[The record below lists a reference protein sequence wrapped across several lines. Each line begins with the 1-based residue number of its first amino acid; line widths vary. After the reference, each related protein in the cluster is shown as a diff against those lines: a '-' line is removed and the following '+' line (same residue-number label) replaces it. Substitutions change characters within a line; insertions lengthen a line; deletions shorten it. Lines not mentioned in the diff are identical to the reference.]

1 MIITY
6 IVRVLIF
13 IILLIFLYFMFDIVR
28 EINRRG
34 YISSLFGNVQGQY
47 EKRKKQRE
55 VTLLLEG
62 DKDDKKLIEKM
73 DYLIESS
80 RINQTFPLLT
90 SEIFMAVTII
100 FSLITAVIVQ
110 ILTKVSIFSIAAFFL
125 IIMIVILILRALSKS
140 TYDKIDDQVL
150 IYLNTLENLAA
161 SNSDIVEIIEK
172 SLEYTKEPLRSYNEE
187 FVFQCKKGIPIT
199 TAFKNYQDKIESR
212 RLKQVLK
219 NLEICSKYE
228 ANYREILNKSRVIM
242 KNYFLE
248 KERRK
253 KEVREGRF
261 AIISVVVIG
270 IILFNLVGSFNE
282 DLYFYLKNTTAG
294 NIILGYNIAVLLFA
308 IYKFITID
316 KINY

>member
-1 MIITY
+1 MVITY
-6 IVRVLIF
+6 VIRVLIV
-13 IILLIFLYFMFDIVR
+13 IVVLILLYFMFDIVR

-34 YISSLFGNVQGQY
+34 YISGIWGNVQGQY
-47 EKRKKQRE
+47 EKRKKKRDII
-55 VTLLLEG
+55 LLLEG
-62 DKDDKKLIEKM
+62 EKEEKKLIEKI

-80 RINQTFPLLT
+80 RINKSIPFLT
-90 SEIFMAVTII
+90 SEVLIGGSLFIASICGII
-100 FSLITAVIVQ
+100 VQAITGLIVFSLPAA
-110 ILTKVSIFSIAAFFL
+110 ILT
-125 IIMIVILILRALSKS
+125 IMIIILILKGLSKK

-150 IYLNTLENLAA
+150 TYINTLENLAA

-172 SLEYTKEPLRSYNEE
+172 SLEYTKDPLKSYNEE
-187 FVFQCKKGIPIT
+187 FVFQCKKGVPLT
-199 TAFKNYQDKIESR
+199 TAFKNYQDNIESR

-219 NLEICSKYE
+219 NLEVCSKYE

-253 KEVREGRF
+253 KEVREGRL
-261 AIISVVVIG
+261 AIASVIVIG
-270 IILFNLVGSFNE
+270 IILFKLVGSFNE
-282 DLYFYLKNTTAG
+282 DLFFYLKNTLAG
-294 NIILGYNIAVLLFA
+294 NIILGYNIFVFLFG